1 MSTGSID
8 YPQRPALRASR
19 EEWFQLPTLREGDRR
34 LLLVLSDSLVLVAA
48 SLIPLRASGVDSS
61 WLALGWVLSMLT
73 ALYAADQYSLEPHSD
88 RVLCR
93 ATLFTEILTLLLAW
107 AAAAPVNTYPSLL
120 LSGLLSCLGLLAS
133 RRVCG
138 RLLRQASQKVLL
150 VCEGPNAREAYE
162 EVQRH
167 SLSGLEPLGMVTRPD
182 SSTDLP
188 LSLYGDWQ
196 ELPEVM
202 RSWGID
208 RVAAGVESIN
218 DWHPSRAGE
227 LGEVM
232 TLPLLFERLSRR
244 VPVRLV
250 DERWFLE
257 HFHWSRGCVYHLMK
271 RGLDLLFA
279 SLGLF
284 LALPLFPWIALLIK
298 LDSPGPIFYS
308 QPRVGLRGRVFPLV
322 KFRTMRADAEKNGAV
337 WAKQNDDRATRVGRF
352 LRKSRLDE
360 LPQLCLV
367 LSGKMSLVGPRPER
381 PEFVQQLEQC
391 IPYYSYRHLV
401 PPGVTGWA
409 QVRFPYGASIQDAEE
424 KLKFDLFYLKHRS
437 ILFDLLILVRTVS
450 TVLNKQGSR

>member
-8 YPQRPALRASR
+8 YPQRPALRASL
-19 EEWFQLPTLREGDRR
+19 EEWFQLPALRESDRR
-34 LLLVLSDSLVLVAA
+34 LLLFLSDSLVLVAA
-48 SLIPLRASGVDSS
+48 SLIPLRACGVATP
-61 WLALGWVLSMLT
+61 WLTLGWVFAMLT

-93 ATLFTEILTLLLAW
+93 STLFTEIVTLFLAW
-107 AAAAPVNTYPSLL
+107 AGAAPASTYPTLL
-120 LSGLLSCLGLLAS
+120 LSGLLTCLGMLAS
-133 RRVCG
+133 RRVWG
-138 RLLRQASQKVLL
+138 RILGQARQKVLL

-162 EVQRH
+162 EVRRH
-167 SLSGLEPLGMVTRPD
+167 SLSGLEPLGMITRPEG
-182 SSTDLP
+182 STDLP

-196 ELPEVM
+196 GLPEVM
-202 RSWGID
+202 RSWRIE
-208 RVAAGVESIN
+208 RVAAGVEAIAG
-218 DWHPSRAGE
+218 WHPSRAEE

-232 TLPLLFERLSRR
+232 TLPTLFELLSRR
-244 VPVRLV
+244 VPIRLV
-250 DERWFLE
+250 DERWFVE
-257 HFHWSRGCVYHLMK
+257 QFHWSRGCVYHLMK
-271 RGLDLLFA
+271 RGSDLLFA

-284 LALPLFPWIALLIK
+284 LALPLFPWIALSIK

-308 QPRVGLRGRVFPLV
+308 QPRVGLRGRVFQLV
-322 KFRTMRADAEKNGAV
+322 KFRTMRADAEKDGAV
-337 WAKQNDDRATRVGRF
+337 WAKQNDDRATRVGRI

-360 LPQLCLV
+360 LPQLFLV
-367 LSGKMSLVGPRPER
+367 LSGNMSLVGPRPER
-381 PEFVQQLEQC
+381 PEFVRELEQC

-401 PPGVTGWA
+401 LPGVTGWA